1 MDQIF
6 GKEASD
12 FFDQTET
19 RTAPVRALSSV
30 IREPGITSVDYLKI
44 DVEGG
49 EVSVLGGIEE
59 MHWPLIEQIAVE
71 AHT

>member
-12 FFDQTET
+12 FFHQTET
-19 RTAPVRALSSV
+19 RTAPVRTLSSV
-30 IREPGITSVDYLKI
+30 IREQGITSVDYLKI